1 MSSIDSAETI
11 GNNQDQQPDPAAKQK
26 QRRRKLFDPD
36 DAAALRQEEWEQ
48 QQAPAEEAEH
58 VDADD
63 RPKIMARSRDRRA
76 FGLCMTELGYA
87 FRRNT
92 RSLGLEVSI
101 DGGPWTAVEDDFV
114 HWLRSEFPLKVLI
127 TTSVQQGPRRWEIG
141 PEQFNSWLEA
151 LGYINRADPFT
162 EYGMRAAQNW
172 DGRSRN
178 GSVLQEVFGAEDTPI
193 TRAANYLIFELAADR
208 SLHPGKPSKE
218 IPVLTGPQQI
228 GKTPFLRELTPNPL
242 SQFGTVS
249 MKVDPKRRLE
259 ATDGKVIVELAEMT
273 GVKNPAFL
281 DVNKSYLSEV
291 ADNGIR
297 RAFARRT
304 TQSPRCFVF
313 VGTTNDRTP
322 LPNDPSGNTRYVV
335 IECPRGSNVEL
346 YMAENRDQ
354 IWGEAWHR
362 VLAGFN
368 PQFPRELHAARD
380 EANETYRDSDVVLE
394 EALREMEV
402 KLARNDP
409 EQLRMGM
416 TSSDICWK
424 LTGGLLS
431 TTTRLDTAPTGR
443 RLANALEARGWT
455 QDRKAAARLWK
466 LLGPP
471 DSCSAQA

>member
-11 GNNQDQQPDPAAKQK
+11 GNTQDQQPDPAAKQK

-114 HWLRSEFPLKVLI
+114 HWLRSEFPLQVLI
-127 TTSVQQGPRRWEIG
+127 TTSAQQGPRRWEIG

-151 LGYINRADPFT
+151 LGYIARTDPFE
-162 EYGMRAAQNW
+162 EYGMRVAQTW
-172 DGRSRN
+172 DGLSRN
-178 GSVLQEVFGAEDTPI
+178 SSVLQEVFGADDTPI
-193 TRAANYLIFELAADR
+193 TRAANHLIFELAAAR
-208 SLHPGKPSKE
+208 TLQPGKPSKE
-218 IPVLTGPQQI
+218 IPILMGAQEV
-228 GKTPFLRELTPNPL
+228 GKTPFLRELVPDPSL
-242 SQFGTVS
+242 QYGTVN
-249 MKVDPKRRLE
+249 MKVDLKKRLE
-259 ATDGKVIVELAEMT
+259 ATDGKVIVELAEMS
-273 GVKNPAFL
+273 GVKNLSYL
-281 DVNKSYLSEV
+281 DVNKAYLSEV

-297 RAFARRT
+297 RAFAHRT
-304 TQSPRCFVF
+304 APSPRRFAF
-313 VGTTNDRTP
+313 VGTTNDRNP
-322 LPNDPSGNTRYVV
+322 LPNDPSGNTRFIV
-335 IECPRGSNVEL
+335 IDCPRGSNVEL

-354 IWGEAWHR
+354 IWAEAWCR
-362 VLAGFN
+362 VLDGFD

-380 EANETYRDSDVVLE
+380 EANESYRDADVVLE
-394 EALREMEV
+394 EALHELEK
-402 KLARNDP
+402 KLARDAP
-409 EQLRMGM
+409 EQLREGM
-416 TSSDICWK
+416 TSSDIRRK

-431 TTTRLDTAPTGR
+431 TKTRLDTVPTPD
-443 RLANALEARGWT
+443 RLADALQTRGWT
-455 QDRKAAARLWK
+455 QHRKAAARLWQ
-466 LLGPP
+466 LLRNPE
-471 DSCSAQA
+471 